1 MAPAVRKTARHSPAV
16 HETVKR
22 LVAMNG
28 PDRLE
33 PIMSL
38 PLSVADVLREH
49 VVFEIECVDHLYLN
63 VFQPAL
69 QLERHVYR
77 FLRDQR
83 GAGAVS
89 SRFFQ
94 AMTRQFVQSIEAFAA
109 QQQIPL
115 FPFEKNTRKEDLA
128 ATYRAQF
135 APSEG
140 VLFIGKSQ
148 EKVRTFRTEE
158 RLNAAGETYPW
169 LVKTTA
175 MVNQYYFYLLD
186 DDFGL
191 LFLKFSSY
199 FPYGGRLCLNG
210 HEYVKRQ
217 LTKEGIAFEALDNGL
232 WRCADPQRAQ
242 DIANQL
248 TPERIDALL
257 RKWLARLP
265 HAYTAQ
271 DRAAGFRYDLSI
283 LQAEFALTQV
293 LDRPIAGRVFFESVI
308 RDNLDIGRP
317 DNVQLIFNRKVIK
330 TTPGRFRT
338 RVVTE
343 GVLPS
348 LYIDYKKNRLKQY
361 FKEGRAL
368 RTETVINDPWDFRI
382 GRLLK
387 NLPRLRE
394 LGFAA
399 NRRLLDVQHISQDC
413 TIGEAVFQQVTRPC
427 QVGRQRASG
436 LPYADPMTLALFHL
450 LLLFRLLPW
459 GFRNRQ
465 LREHLAQLLGQDPRA
480 CTQGQMTYQL
490 RRLRLHALIERQPG
504 THSYR
509 VTDTG
514 LRVAL
519 FVTRSYARLV
529 RPGLTALF
537 SGPLPDHATLQQALA
552 KFDTT
557 LNQYATESRS

>member
-1 MAPAVRKTARHSPAV
+1 
-16 HETVKR
+16 
-22 LVAMNG
+22 
-28 PDRLE
+28 
-33 PIMSL
+33 MSV
-38 PLSVADVLREH
+38 PHSVADVLREH
-49 VVFEIECVDHLYLN
+49 VVLELECVDHLYLN

-83 GAGAVS
+83 GAGSVS

-94 AMTRQFVQSIEAFAA
+94 TMTQQFIQSIEAFAL
-109 QQQIPL
+109 QHQVPL
-115 FPFEKNTRKEDLA
+115 LTFERMSRKEEVA
-128 ATYRAQF
+128 ADYRRRF
-135 APSEG
+135 KGTEG
-140 VLFIGKSQ
+140 VLFIGKAQ
-148 EKVRTFRTEE
+148 EKVNTFRTEE
-158 RLNAAGETYPW
+158 RRNAAGETYPW

-217 LTKEGIAFEALDNGL
+217 LAKEGIAYTALDNGL
-232 WRCADPQRAQ
+232 WQCADPQRAQ
-242 DIANQL
+242 AIASQL
-248 TPERIDALL
+248 TPERIDRLL

-265 HAYTAQ
+265 HAYTAA
-271 DRAAGFRYDLSI
+271 DRAAGFRYELSI
-283 LQAEFALTQV
+283 LEAEFALTQV
-293 LDRPIAGRVFFESVI
+293 VDRPIAGRIFFEAVI
-308 RDNLDIGRP
+308 RENLDIGRP
-317 DNVQLIFNRKVIK
+317 DHVQLIFNRRVIK

-348 LYIDYKKNRLKQY
+348 LYIDYKKNRIKQY

-387 NLPRLRE
+387 NLPRLQE

-413 TIGEAVFQQVTRPC
+413 TIGETVFQQVTQPC
-427 QVGRQRASG
+427 QVGRQRTSG
-436 LPYADPMTLALFHL
+436 LPYAAPMTLALLHV
-450 LLLFRLLPW
+450 LLLFRLLPC
-459 GFRNRQ
+459 GFRNYQ
-465 LREHLAQLLGQDPRA
+465 LREHLARLLGQDPSA
-480 CTQGQMTYQL
+480 CTLGQMTYQL
-490 RRLRLHALIERQPG
+490 RRLRLHGLIERQPG
-504 THSYR
+504 THAYR
-509 VTDTG
+509 VTDSG

-519 FVTRSYARLV
+519 VFTRSYARLV
-529 RPGLTALF
+529 RPGLTTLF
-537 SGPLPDHATLQQALA
+537 VGPLPMNPALQEAINQFDLAFHRATQ
-552 KFDTT
+552 T
-557 LNQYATESRS
+557 